1 MKKLAAQF
9 IQDHREK
16 NIVINGALLFYMELH
31 TLCEVVFWV
40 HAPLCVR
47 VRRGMKRD
55 HIGVLKVMQRIY
67 TQRLLTPQYSVNDVD
82 IYYVKNRGPE
92 ELLETGIERILAER
106 G

>member
-1 MKKLAAQF
+1 MKKLAAEF
-9 IQDHREK
+9 VQDHLGK
-16 NIVINGALLFYMELH
+16 SIVINGALLFYMELH

-40 HAPLCVR
+40 YAPLCVR

-67 TQRLLTPQYSVNDVD
+67 TQRLLTPQHSENDVD

-92 ELLETGIERILAER
+92 KLLKTGIERILVER